1 MTDLRYESFTVPGEP
16 GTYDAK
22 AGEVVRAIDYGFL
35 ERTRDDALIVAQL
48 DRFRAEDALLTV
60 AYDDAQDPRALGA
73 NRPVATFGDFTGSL
87 CVREDVIVA
96 TRMITE
102 VTVRN
107 THRRRG
113 ILSTMMRSALRRA
126 HADGLALAL
135 LTASEGGI
143 YGRFGFGAA
152 AYSVRV
158 ETKVHHGLR
167 LRDDVAAAIAA
178 SGIRVIIP
186 TWDAFAELYDEVY
199 PRFQAATV
207 GQIGHTHAY
216 RRRAHGD
223 RNAWALP
230 GKDDDLRPLIALDEA
245 GAPVGF
251 ALSIASEA
259 DRRITVAD
267 LGAVSPMAEL
277 ALWQALG
284 TTDLVDHLVWREAP
298 IDTVLPWALN
308 DPRDAEFSDRRD
320 HLWVRVLDLP
330 TAFVARGLAAD
341 GALVFEVTDREGF
354 VAGTWVVRR
363 DAGTT
368 RVERADLAPAGL
380 PVLSLDAE
388 ALGSL
393 YLGTVPVTTLVAIG
407 RAAAAPAALSELSR
421 LLQPGPSP
429 RNSYTF

>member
-16 GTYDAK
+16 GTVDEK
-22 AGEVVRAIDYGFL
+22 AAEVVRAIDYGFL
-35 ERTRDDALIVAQL
+35 ERTRDEAQIVAQL

-60 AYDDAQDPRALGA
+60 AYDDDQDPRAIGA
-73 NRPVATFGDFTGSL
+73 SRPVATFGDFTGSL
-87 CVREDVIVA
+87 CVREDVVIP

-126 HADGLALAL
+126 HADGVPLAL

-167 LRDDVAAAIAA
+167 LRDDVADAIAD

-186 TWDAFAELYDEVY
+186 TWEAFAELYAQVY
-199 PRFQAATV
+199 PRFQRATV

-230 GKDDDLRPLIALDEA
+230 GRDDDLRPLVALDGAGEA
-245 GAPVGF
+245 VGF
-251 ALSIASEA
+251 ALTQASEA
-259 DRRITVAD
+259 ERRITVAD
-267 LGAVSPMAEL
+267 LGAVTPMAEL
-277 ALWQALG
+277 ALWQALAA
-284 TTDLVDHLVWREAP
+284 TDLVDHLVWNEAP
-298 IDTVLPWALN
+298 IDTPLPWALN

-330 TAFVARGLAAD
+330 AAFAARGLADD
-341 GALVFEVTDREGF
+341 GALVLTVTDREGF
-354 VAGTWVVRR
+354 TEGDWIVRR
-363 DAGTT
+363 DAGGT
-368 RVERADLAPAGL
+368 RVERADTAPADL
-380 PVLSLDAE
+380 PVLSLDVE
-388 ALGSL
+388 TLGSL

-407 RAAAAPAALSELSR
+407 RAEACAEHLPALAR
-421 LLQPGPSP
+421 LLQPGSSP